1 MRHNRLHYL
10 NFVVWFLFCTTF
22 LAACIPSSGSPTGQA
37 PATLSPLR
45 VNITPAMRN
54 YRSLLNQCAQLQ
66 PDIALFVT
74 EMPAA
79 NLGKKESDLQLRLGL
94 PNQGVD
100 YAFQVGTAHIQF
112 VVNSTQESLAIHTD
126 QIRALFDGEI
136 TDWSQASGIQ
146 GAVHP
151 WVYPDNNE
159 LELILKRNVMNGEQI
174 SPSASIATD
183 PESMLQAIAQDDNA
197 IGFLPS
203 SWMTDTIHAIKLDND
218 LDSQLNF
225 PVLAL
230 TETNPQGPLSVFI
243 ACLQKAGN
251 KVFQRY

>member
-1 MRHNRLHYL
+1 MRRNSFHYL
-10 NFVVWFLFCTTF
+10 NVVF
-22 LAACIPSSGSPTGQA
+22 LAFFYTQFLAGCIPSSGLPTRQT
-37 PATLSPLR
+37 PATLYPLR
-45 VNITPAMRN
+45 INITPALRN
-54 YRSLLNQCAQLQ
+54 YRQRLNLCAQSQ

-79 NLGKKESDLQLRLGL
+79 SLGKKESDLQLRLGL

-100 YAFQVGTAHIQF
+100 YAFQVGTEHIQF
-112 VVNSTQESLAIHTD
+112 VINSNQKALAIHTD
-126 QIRALFDGEI
+126 QIRSLFDGGI
-136 TDWSQASGIQ
+136 TDWSQADGIK
-146 GAVHP
+146 GDVHP

-159 LELILKRNVMNGEQI
+159 LESILKRIVMNGEQI

-183 PESMLQAIAQDDNA
+183 AKSMLQAIAQDDNA

-203 SWMTDTIHAIKLDND
+203 SWLTNTIQTIVLDDD
-218 LDSQLNF
+218 LESQLTF

-230 TETNPQGPLSVFI
+230 TESNPRGPLSVFI

-251 KVFQRY
+251 KVVKPN

>member
-1 MRHNRLHYL
+1 MRDNIFRYL
-10 NFVVWFLFCTTF
+10 TVIIWFFFCASF
-22 LAACIPSSGSPTGQA
+22 LVACIPPSGSTIGEP
-37 PATLSPLR
+37 PANLYPLR
-45 VNITPAMRN
+45 VNITPAIRN
-54 YRSLLNQCAQLQ
+54 YRQLLNQCAQSQ
-66 PDIALFVT
+66 SDIALFVT

-79 NLGKKESDLQLRLGL
+79 ELDKKESDLQLRLGL

-100 YAFQVGTAHIQF
+100 FAFQIGTEHLQF
-112 VVNSTQESLAIHTD
+112 VINSNQNALAIHAD

-159 LELILKRNVMNGEQI
+159 LELILKRNIMNGEQI

-183 PESMLQAIAQDDNA
+183 PGSMQQAIAKDDNA

-203 SWMTDTIHAIKLDND
+203 SWVTDTIQAIKLDNN

-243 ACLQKAGN
+243 ACLQKNGN
-251 KVFQRY
+251 KVVEPD